1 MKHQNKK
8 NHENFLNS
16 LQLHLTTLPVFVYN
30 CHILIYLSLI
40 YFGSQTFKI
49 FNAFQNYIY
58 TIKLESLLSH
68 LKFSD
73 CFKGA
78 YCHLISRLGV
88 NRKLAYL
95 FDILTKQEIIRTAFL
110 VYLGVDL

>member
-1 MKHQNKK
+1 M
-8 NHENFLNS
+8 
-16 LQLHLTTLPVFVYN
+16 HLTTLPVFVYN
-30 CHILIYLSLI
+30 CHILIYLNLI
-40 YFGSQTFKI
+40 YCGSQTFKI